1 VGDVVLLK
9 LQPYAQSSMV
19 NRPCPK
25 IAYKFYGSYTILEKV
40 GAATYK
46 LDLPEGS
53 LIHPMFHI
61 LQLKEFTPDYKPVF
75 FESQVQ
81 VNFSKEMLQPEAIPE
96 RRLVKKGN
104 TVIPQ
109 VCVK

>member
-25 IAYKFYGSYTILEKV
+25 IASKFYGSYTILKKV

-46 LDLPEGS
+46 LDLSEGS

-109 VCVK
+109 VRVK